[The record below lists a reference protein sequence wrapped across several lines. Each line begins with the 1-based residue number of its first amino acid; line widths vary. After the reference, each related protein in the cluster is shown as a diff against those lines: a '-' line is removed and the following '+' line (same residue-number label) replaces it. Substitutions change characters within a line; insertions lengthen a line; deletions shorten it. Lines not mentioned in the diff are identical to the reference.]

1 MAKADDNRQEARR
14 AFWPKPI
21 GAFLF
26 ALVAVVLVPAVLFSG
41 YLLQRNSQAQSEIV
55 GVLAEATA
63 GSIAETLDREIT
75 SMMTTLRV
83 ISTAN
88 SLGSGDYAEFYL
100 RARAALL
107 GTDMV
112 LQMADADAALVVD
125 TSLPFGATLSPIVDP
140 EPVTRAQRVGE
151 GVVSN
156 AYFNEEGSLLFSVVL
171 PWSATGENL
180 GLILARPTDSL
191 TPALT
196 SQNLR
201 GGWNAAVIDG
211 RGIVLASSYISSDI
225 GSRFFLYDEDIV
237 RSGAF
242 DTTRQVDGIDYRTV
256 AKPLRLSSWRVVL
269 WAPAATFEEPVRQGF
284 ATLVAGALAMAL
296 LGALGA
302 WLLARQIAKPVRRL
316 AEDARK
322 LGAGERVEAVNHPV
336 TEIAVV
342 SQALAQAS
350 CDRQAAENE
359 VRFLMREVAHRSKNQ
374 LTVVSSIA
382 KQTGRNARSFADFE
396 DAFQKRIHGLARS
409 TDLLIAGGV
418 AGVELKALVEAQ
430 LEPFRP
436 DGADRCTVDGPLL
449 RLSNQAAQTFGM
461 VLHELATNAA
471 KYGAF
476 SVPTGKLAVEW
487 TLNSDTVEFVWREH
501 VPRRRKRA
509 EGKGFGTEVLNRMLT
524 VALSA
529 EVERNLTQT
538 GLTLRIVMPIE
549 AVSAEAGNTGG

>member
-26 ALVAVVLVPAVLFSG
+26 ALVAVVLAPALLLSG

-55 GVLAEATA
+55 GVLAEATT
-63 GSIAETLDREIT
+63 GSIAETLDRELT

-88 SLGSGDYAEFYL
+88 SLGNGDYAEFYL

-112 LQMADADAALVVD
+112 LQMADAGADLVVD
-125 TSLPFGATLSPIVDP
+125 TSLPFGATPPPVVDP
-140 EPVTRAQRVGE
+140 EPIERAQRAGE

-156 AYFNEEGSLLFSVVL
+156 AYYDEEGTLLFSVIL

-191 TPALT
+191 APALT

-211 RGIVLASSYISSDI
+211 RGIVLASSYASSGI
-225 GSRFFLYDEDIV
+225 GSRFFLHDEEIV
-237 RSGAF
+237 RSGAV
-242 DTTRQVDGIDYRTV
+242 DAIRQVDGVDYRTV
-256 AKPLRLSSWRVVL
+256 AKPLRLASWRVVL
-269 WAPAATFEEPVRQGF
+269 WAPAATFEEPVRRGF
-284 ATLVAGALAMAL
+284 ATLVAGAFGMAA

-302 WLLARQIAKPVRRL
+302 WLLAGQIAKPVRRL
-316 AEDARK
+316 AEDAHK
-322 LGAGERVEAVNHPV
+322 LGIGERVEAVNHPV

-382 KQTGRNARSFADFE
+382 KQTGRNARSFAEFE

-436 DGADRCTVDGPLL
+436 DGADRCAVDGPLL

-461 VLHELATNAA
+461 VLHELATNAS

-476 SVPTGKLAVEW
+476 SVPTGKLSVDW
-487 TLNSDTVEFVWREH
+487 TLRLDTIEFVWREQT
-501 VPRRRKRA
+501 PRRRKRV

-529 EVERNLTQT
+529 EVERTLTQT
-538 GLTLRIVMPIE
+538 GLALRIVMPLE
-549 AVSAEAGNTGG
+549 AVSAEAGNTGA